1 MLRFT
6 APITPRDL
14 ASTVRQ
20 GSGRGLRWLPLAV
33 LALFVAS
40 AAVAESPARNVL
52 NPPGQYPWAF
62 SDERGLTL
70 LTQHRRR
77 TPTGLLYPYPAEPPR
92 YSALGDEWL
101 YRGLIEFGG
110 FWDGG
115 NEDEA
120 RFEQYTDWSDGV
132 FFNSLGFELQN
143 PERGYYLDFRS
154 GGIGRDDEFYR
165 VDLGR
170 AGWLRLRGSFDRVPH
185 RLANDARVL
194 FSGADGDTLTL
205 PAGLSPGNNTEAELD
220 AAIAVTG
227 ESSLDTRR
235 DRTQLALDFKLL
247 PELNLFARFRSQD
260 RRGSRFYGG
269 AFSFPPVGATTGGA
283 VETAEPI
290 NDRTY
295 NFSGGLQYG
304 GDSFQAN
311 LVYNGSRY
319 HNHNSSLTFENPFTI
334 AAAPARNLQFS
345 PACIPDRL

>member
-1 MLRFT
+1 M
-6 APITPRDL
+6 
-14 ASTVRQ
+14 
-20 GSGRGLRWLPLAV
+20 
-33 LALFVAS
+33 
-40 AAVAESPARNVL
+40 
-52 NPPGQYPWAF
+52 
-62 SDERGLTL
+62 
-70 LTQHRRR
+70 
-77 TPTGLLYPYPAEPPR
+77 LYPYPAEPPR
-92 YSALGDEWL
+92 YSALGDDWL

-115 NEDEA
+115 DEDEA

-170 AGWLRLRGSFDRVPH
+170 AGWFRLRGSFDRVPH
-185 RLANDARVL
+185 QLANDARVL
-194 FSGADGDTLTL
+194 FSGADSDMLTL

-247 PELNLFARFRSQD
+247 PELNLFARYRSQD

-269 AFSFPPVGATTGGA
+269 AFSFPPVGW
-283 VETAEPI
+283 
-290 NDRTY
+290 
-295 NFSGGLQYG
+295 
-304 GDSFQAN
+304 
-311 LVYNGSRY
+311 
-319 HNHNSSLTFENPFTI
+319 NSSRCVSAPLKTAPQFRHLQTVSSGLIFPTNCAGPRHSGQVRSLGI
-334 AAAPARNLQFS
+334 SVGWNSAA
-345 PACIPDRL
+345 